1 MSVFNQSRGKIIQ
14 FIFAIVVLVILIQLA
29 NLQIFSTKY
38 KLAAESNAVYRKIIY
53 PDRGII
59 FDRNRK
65 PILEN
70 MIIYDLMV
78 VPADARG
85 NDTAGLCALLQIDT
99 TEYKKRMRDL
109 IFKTGMVRPGIF
121 EPMLSP
127 EMFARLNENL
137 YKFSGFSLSERS
149 VRNYPYH
156 AAGHLL
162 GYIDEVDTT
171 FLRVHKDEGYL
182 MGDYAGRT
190 GLERTYEKVLMGRRG
205 VKNYIRDNKSRLQG
219 EYEKGMYD
227 TAAVAGKNM
236 FSSLDVELQKMAEE
250 LMTNKV
256 GSVVAIDP
264 QTGGILCMVSAPT
277 FDPNYLTG
285 NQRRK
290 HFAEL
295 LNDPR
300 KPFNNR
306 AIQNN
311 YSPGST
317 FKTIVGIIGL
327 SEGVIDEKFTVSCP
341 GFFTGCGTGK
351 PKCLDKGTFAF
362 KEAVAHSDNSYFS
375 TVYKRLLDQP
385 RYKRTD
391 SALNVFNEYAR
402 SFGLGTRL
410 GIDLPSE
417 RAGLLPTSDY
427 YKKIYGTRFFPCN
440 IISNAI
446 GQGEVNTTM
455 LQMANVM
462 AIIANKGWFYTPHLI
477 DSIEGGDTDGLLQSF
492 KVKRWADKR
501 IPTQV
506 FEAEQNAMQAVME
519 IGTAAA
525 SAVPG
530 VVVCGKTGTVE
541 NYAKV
546 NGRVEKQQDH
556 SFFSAFAPKDN
567 PKIAI
572 AVICENAGQGAW
584 AAAPIA
590 SLLMEKYLKDSI
602 TGKARKDKYEL
613 MVNKNLIPKLMR
625 QEMIKNDSLRKKR
638 EGEIQKAKEEK
649 QKSNQQNAAGKVTAG
664 VEMTPPKN
672 NRKPAYPFSTH
683 VKSEGILSSTVEKR
697 KKTHNS

>member
-1 MSVFNQSRGKIIQ
+1 MPVFNQSRGRIIQ
-14 FIFAIVVLVILIQLA
+14 IIFAAVVLVIILQLA
-29 NLQIFSTKY
+29 NLQLFSTKY
-38 KLAAESNAVYRKIIY
+38 KLAAENNALFKKVIY

-59 FDRNRK
+59 FDRKRK

-70 MIIYDLMV
+70 VIIYDLV
-78 VPADARG
+78 VIPVDSKG
-85 NDTAGLCALLQIDT
+85 TDTAGLCTLLQIDSI
-99 TEYKKRMRDL
+99 EYKKRMRD
-109 IFKTGMVRPGIF
+109 IINKTGMVRPGIF
-121 EPMLSP
+121 EPMLSA

-137 YKFSGFSLSERS
+137 YKFSGFTLTERS
-149 VRNYPYH
+149 VRNYPFH

-162 GYIDEVDTT
+162 GYIDEVDTS
-171 FLRVHKDEGYL
+171 FLRVHKEEGYQ
-182 MGDYAGRT
+182 MGDFAGRT
-190 GLERTYEKVLMGRRG
+190 GLERTYEKVLMGKRG

-219 EYEKGMYD
+219 EYEKGLYD
-227 TAAVAGKNM
+227 TAAVAGKNV

-264 QTGGILCMVSAPT
+264 ATGGIICMVSAPT
-277 FDPNYLTG
+277 FDPNFLTG

-295 LNDPR
+295 LADPR

-327 SEGVIDEKFTVSCP
+327 SEGVIDERFSVTCN
-341 GFFTGCGTGK
+341 GYFTGCGTGK
-351 PKCLDKGTFAF
+351 PKCLDKGTFSF

-375 TVYKRLLDQP
+375 TVYKKLLDQSK
-385 RYKRTD
+385 YETTD
-391 SALNVFNEYAR
+391 SALNVFNSYAS
-402 SFGLGTRL
+402 SFGLGKRL

-417 RAGLLPTSDY
+417 RGGLLPTSAY
-427 YKKIYGTRFFPCN
+427 YHKVYGKKFFPCN

-462 AIIANKGWFYTPHLI
+462 AIIANKGWYYTPHLI
-477 DSIEGGDTDGLLQSF
+477 DSIEGGDPDDLLAGF
-492 KVKRWADKR
+492 KQKRLADQR
-501 IPTQV
+501 IPANV
-506 FEAEQNAMQAVME
+506 YEAEQNAMQAVMDY
-519 IGTAAA
+519 GTAAG

-530 VVVCGKTGTVE
+530 IIVCGKTGTVE

-556 SFFSAFAPKDN
+556 SFFGAFAPKDN
-567 PKIAI
+567 PRIAI

-590 SLLMEKYLKDSI
+590 SLLIEKYLKDSI
-602 TGKARKDKYEL
+602 TGKERKDKYTT

-625 QEMIKNDSLRKKR
+625 LEMAKNDSLKQLKESRLEQQRLLQESIEKAAEEASGIEQPIIPNTPAVPKKSTPK
-638 EGEIQKAKEEK
+638 EAIIPKTGE
-649 QKSNQQNAAGKVTAG
+649 
-664 VEMTPPKN
+664 
-672 NRKPAYPFSTH
+672 
-683 VKSEGILSSTVEKR
+683 
-697 KKTHNS
+697 KKKKYTIS

>member
-1 MSVFNQSRGKIIQ
+1 MPVFNQSRGRIIQ
-14 FIFAIVVLVILIQLA
+14 IIFAAVVLVIILQLA
-29 NLQIFSTKY
+29 NLQLFSTKY
-38 KLAAESNAVYRKIIY
+38 KLAAENNALYRKVIY

-70 MIIYDLMV
+70 VIIYDLV
-78 VPADARG
+78 VIPVDSKG
-85 NDTAGLCALLQIDT
+85 TDTAGLCALLQIDSA
-99 TEYKKRMRDL
+99 EYKKRMRD
-109 IFKTGMVRPGIF
+109 IINKTGMVRPGIF
-121 EPMLSP
+121 EPMLSA

-137 YKFSGFSLSERS
+137 YKFSGFSLTERS

-162 GYIDEVDTT
+162 GYIDEVDTS
-171 FLRVHKDEGYL
+171 FLRVHKDEGYQ

-190 GLERTYEKVLMGRRG
+190 GLERTYEKVLMGKRG

-219 EYEKGMYD
+219 EYEKGLYD
-227 TAAVAGKNM
+227 TAAVAGKNI

-264 QTGGILCMVSAPT
+264 ATGGILCMVSAPT

-290 HFAEL
+290 HFADL
-295 LNDPR
+295 LADPR

-317 FKTIVGIIGL
+317 FKTIVGMIGL
-327 SEGVIDEKFTVSCP
+327 TEGVIDERFSVTC
-341 GFFTGCGTGK
+341 GGYFAGCGTGK
-351 PKCLDKGTFAF
+351 PKCLDKGTFSF
-362 KEAVAHSDNSYFS
+362 KEAVAHSDNTYFS
-375 TVYKRLLDQP
+375 TVYKKLLAQSK
-385 RYKRTD
+385 YETTD
-391 SALNVFNEYAR
+391 SALNVFNTYAS
-402 SFGLGTRL
+402 SFGLGKKL

-417 RAGLLPTSDY
+417 RGGLLPTSAY
-427 YKKIYGTRFFPCN
+427 YHKVYGKKFFPCN

-462 AIIANKGWFYTPHLI
+462 AIIANKGWYYTPHLI
-477 DSIEGGDTDGLLQSF
+477 DSIEGGDPEDLLAEF
-492 KVKRWADKR
+492 KQKRLADER
-501 IPTQV
+501 IPAKV
-506 FEAEQNAMQAVME
+506 YEAEQNAMQAVME
-519 IGTAAA
+519 YGTAAA

-530 VVVCGKTGTVE
+530 IIVCGKTGTVE

-556 SFFSAFAPKDN
+556 SFFGAFAPKDN
-567 PKIAI
+567 PRIAI

-590 SLLMEKYLKDSI
+590 SLLIEKYLKDSI
-602 TGKARKDKYEL
+602 SGKERKDKYTTF
-613 MVNKNLIPKLMR
+613 VNKNLIPKLMR
-625 QEMIKNDSLRKKR
+625 LEMAKNDSLKQIKESRLEQQRLMR
-638 EGEIQKAKEEK
+638 ESIEKAAEDASGSEEPILP
-649 QKSNQQNAAGKVTAG
+649 GRPPVT
-664 VEMTPPKN
+664 PK
-672 NRKPAYPFSTH
+672 KPAP
-683 VKSEGILSSTVEKR
+683 KEAIIPKPAEK
-697 KKTHNS
+697 KKKYTSI

>member
-602 TGKARKDKYEL
+602 TGKARKDKYDL

-638 EGEIQKAKEEK
+638 EVEIQKAKEEK

>member
-1 MSVFNQSRGKIIQ
+1 MSAFTQSRGRIIQ
-14 FIFAIVVLVILIQLA
+14 VIFAAIVLIIIIQLA

-38 KLAAESNAVYRKIIY
+38 KLAAESNALYRKVIY

-70 MIIYDLMV
+70 VIIYDLV
-78 VPADARG
+78 VIPVDSKG
-85 NDTAGLCALLQIDT
+85 TDTAGLCALLKIDT
-99 TEYKKRMRDL
+99 AEYKKRMRD
-109 IFKTGMVRPGIF
+109 IINKTGMVRPGIF
-121 EPMLSP
+121 EPMLSA

-137 YKFSGFSLSERS
+137 YKFQGFSLTERS

-162 GYIDEVDTT
+162 GYIDEVDTS
-171 FLRVHKDEGYL
+171 FLRVHKDEGYQ

-190 GLERTYEKVLMGRRG
+190 GLERTYEKILMGKRG

-227 TAAVAGKNM
+227 TAAVAGKNI
-236 FSSLDVELQKMAEE
+236 FSSLDVDLQKMAEE

-264 QTGGILCMVSAPT
+264 ATGGILCMVSAPT

-290 HFAEL
+290 HFADL
-295 LNDPR
+295 LADPR

-317 FKTIVGIIGL
+317 FKTIVGMIGL
-327 SEGVIDEKFTVSCP
+327 SEGVIDERFTVTC
-341 GFFTGCGTGK
+341 GGYFTGCGTGK
-351 PKCLDKGTFAF
+351 PKCLDKGTFSF
-362 KEAVAHSDNSYFS
+362 KEAVAHSDNTYFS
-375 TVYKRLLDQP
+375 TVFKRILDQAK
-385 RYKRTD
+385 YERTD
-391 SALNVFNEYAR
+391 SALNVFNEYAG
-402 SFGLGTRL
+402 SFGLGKKL

-417 RAGLLPTSDY
+417 RGGLLPSSAY
-427 YKKIYGTRFFPCN
+427 YQKIYGKRFFPCN

-462 AIIANKGWFYTPHLI
+462 AIIANKGWYYTPHLI
-477 DSIEGGDTDGLLQSF
+477 DSIEGGDSDGILSAF
-492 KVKRWADKR
+492 KEKRMADNR
-501 IPTQV
+501 IPAHV
-506 FEAEQNAMQAVME
+506 YEAEQNAMQAVME
-519 IGTAAA
+519 FGTAAA

-530 VVVCGKTGTVE
+530 IVVCGKTGTVE

-556 SFFSAFAPKDN
+556 SFFGAFAPKDK
-567 PKIAI
+567 PRIAI

-590 SLLMEKYLKDSI
+590 SLLIEKYLKDSI
-602 TGKARKDKYEL
+602 TGKERKDKYTT

-625 QEMIKNDSLRKKR
+625 IEMAKNDSLRQIKESKLEQQRLLKESIEKAAEEASGIDQPLIPAAPETSKKPA
-638 EGEIQKAKEEK
+638 IKE
-649 QKSNQQNAAGKVTAG
+649 AII
-664 VEMTPPKN
+664 PKN
-672 NRKPAYPFSTH
+672 
-683 VKSEGILSSTVEKR
+683 GEK
-697 KKTHNS
+697 KKKYSIS

>member
-14 FIFAIVVLVILIQLA
+14 FIFAAVVLLIVIQLA
-29 NLQIFSTKY
+29 NLQLFSTKY

-70 MIIYDLMV
+70 MIIYDLLV
-78 VPADARG
+78 VPADSRG
-85 NDTAGLCALLQIDT
+85 NDTNGLCDLLQIDT
-99 TEYKKRMRDL
+99 AEYKKRMRD
-109 IFKTGMVRPGIF
+109 IVFKTGMVRPGIF

-171 FLRVHKDEGYL
+171 FLRVHKDEGYQ

-190 GLERTYEKVLMGRRG
+190 GLERTYEKILMGRRG

-351 PKCLDKGTFAF
+351 PKCLDRGTFAF

-427 YKKIYGTRFFPCN
+427 YKKIYGNRFFPCN

-477 DSIEGGDTDGLLQSF
+477 DSIEGGDENGLLESF

-602 TGKARKDKYEL
+602 TGKARKDKYDM

-638 EGEIQKAKEEK
+638 EREIQKIREEK
-649 QKSNQQNAAGKVTAG
+649 QRISQENAAGKVTADNIFN
-664 VEMTPPKN
+664 PPNN
-672 NRKPAYPFSTH
+672 NRLPDNPLSAPRKC
-683 VKSEGILSSTVEKR
+683 EGLLTGATEKR
-697 KKTHNS
+697 KKTFNS

>member
-1 MSVFNQSRGKIIQ
+1 
-14 FIFAIVVLVILIQLA
+14 
-29 NLQIFSTKY
+29 
-38 KLAAESNAVYRKIIY
+38 
-53 PDRGII
+53 
-59 FDRNRK
+59 
-65 PILEN
+65 
-70 MIIYDLMV
+70 
-78 VPADARG
+78 
-85 NDTAGLCALLQIDT
+85 
-99 TEYKKRMRDL
+99 
-109 IFKTGMVRPGIF
+109 
-121 EPMLSP
+121 
-127 EMFARLNENL
+127 
-137 YKFSGFSLSERS
+137 
-149 VRNYPYH
+149 
-156 AAGHLL
+156 
-162 GYIDEVDTT
+162 
-171 FLRVHKDEGYL
+171 
-182 MGDYAGRT
+182 
-190 GLERTYEKVLMGRRG
+190 MGRRG

-602 TGKARKDKYEL
+602 TGKARKDKYDL

-649 QKSNQQNAAGKVTAG
+649 QKSNQQNAAGKVTTG

-672 NRKPAYPFSTH
+672 NRKPANPFSTH
-683 VKSEGILSSTVEKR
+683 AKSEGILSSTVEKR

>member
-99 TEYKKRMRDL
+99 AEYKKRMRD
-109 IFKTGMVRPGIF
+109 IVFKTGMVRPGIF

-171 FLRVHKDEGYL
+171 FLRVHKDEGYQ

-375 TVYKRLLDQP
+375 TVFKRLLDQP

-541 NYAKV
+541 NYANV

-602 TGKARKDKYEL
+602 TGKARKDKYDL

-649 QKSNQQNAAGKVTAG
+649 LKSNQQNATGKVTTG

-672 NRKPAYPFSTH
+672 NRTPANPFSTH
-683 VKSEGILSSTVEKR
+683 AKSEGILSSTVEKR

>member
-1 MSVFNQSRGKIIQ
+1 MPVFNQSRGRIIQ
-14 FIFAIVVLVILIQLA
+14 IIFAAVVLVIILQLA
-29 NLQIFSTKY
+29 NLQLFSTKY
-38 KLAAESNAVYRKIIY
+38 KLAAENNALFKKVIY

-59 FDRNRK
+59 FDRKRK

-70 MIIYDLMV
+70 VIIYDLV
-78 VPADARG
+78 VIPVDSKG
-85 NDTAGLCALLQIDT
+85 TDTAGLCSLLQIDSI
-99 TEYKKRMRDL
+99 EYKKRMRD
-109 IFKTGMVRPGIF
+109 IINKTGIVRPGIF
-121 EPMLSP
+121 EPMLSA

-137 YKFSGFSLSERS
+137 YKFSGFSLTERS
-149 VRNYPYH
+149 VRNYPFH

-162 GYIDEVDTT
+162 GYIDEVDTS
-171 FLRVHKDEGYL
+171 FLRVHKEEGYQ
-182 MGDYAGRT
+182 MGDFAGRT
-190 GLERTYEKVLMGRRG
+190 GLERTYEKVLMGKRG

-219 EYEKGMYD
+219 EYEKGLYD
-227 TAAVAGKNM
+227 TAAVAGKNV

-264 QTGGILCMVSAPT
+264 ATGGIICMVSAPT
-277 FDPNYLTG
+277 FDPNFLTG

-290 HFAEL
+290 HFADL
-295 LNDPR
+295 LADPR

-327 SEGVIDEKFTVSCP
+327 SEGVIDERFSVTCN
-341 GFFTGCGTGK
+341 GYFTGCGTGK
-351 PKCLDKGTFAF
+351 PKCLDKGTFSF

-375 TVYKRLLDQP
+375 TVYKKLLDQSK
-385 RYKRTD
+385 YETTD
-391 SALNVFNEYAR
+391 SALNVFNSYAS
-402 SFGLGTRL
+402 SFGLGKRL

-417 RAGLLPTSDY
+417 RGGLLPTSAY
-427 YKKIYGTRFFPCN
+427 YHKVYGKKFFPCN

-462 AIIANKGWFYTPHLI
+462 AIIANKGWYYTPHLI
-477 DSIEGGDTDGLLQSF
+477 DSIEGGDPDGLLEGF
-492 KVKRWADKR
+492 KQKRFADER
-501 IPTQV
+501 IPAKV
-506 FEAEQNAMQAVME
+506 YEAEQNALQAVME
-519 IGTAAA
+519 YGTAAA

-530 VVVCGKTGTVE
+530 IVVCGKTGTVE
-541 NYAKV
+541 NSAKV

-567 PKIAI
+567 PRIAI

-590 SLLMEKYLKDSI
+590 SLLIEKYLKDSI
-602 TGKARKDKYEL
+602 TGKERKDKYTN

-625 QEMIKNDSLRKKR
+625 LEMAKNDSLKQLKESRLEQQRLLQESIEKAAEEASGIEQPIIPNTPAVPKKSTP
-638 EGEIQKAKEEK
+638 KE
-649 QKSNQQNAAGKVTAG
+649 AII
-664 VEMTPPKN
+664 PK
-672 NRKPAYPFSTH
+672 T
-683 VKSEGILSSTVEKR
+683 GD
-697 KKTHNS
+697 KKKKYTIS

>member
-1 MSVFNQSRGKIIQ
+1 
-14 FIFAIVVLVILIQLA
+14 
-29 NLQIFSTKY
+29 
-38 KLAAESNAVYRKIIY
+38 
-53 PDRGII
+53 
-59 FDRNRK
+59 
-65 PILEN
+65 
-70 MIIYDLMV
+70 
-78 VPADARG
+78 
-85 NDTAGLCALLQIDT
+85 
-99 TEYKKRMRDL
+99 
-109 IFKTGMVRPGIF
+109 
-121 EPMLSP
+121 
-127 EMFARLNENL
+127 
-137 YKFSGFSLSERS
+137 
-149 VRNYPYH
+149 
-156 AAGHLL
+156 
-162 GYIDEVDTT
+162 
-171 FLRVHKDEGYL
+171 

-590 SLLMEKYLKDSI
+590 SLLIEKYLKDSI
-602 TGKARKDKYEL
+602 TGKARKDKYDM

>member
-1 MSVFNQSRGKIIQ
+1 MPVFNQSRGRIIQ
-14 FIFAIVVLVILIQLA
+14 IIFAAVVLVIILQLA
-29 NLQIFSTKY
+29 NLQLFSTKY
-38 KLAAESNAVYRKIIY
+38 KLAAENNALFKKVIY

-59 FDRNRK
+59 FDRKRK

-70 MIIYDLMV
+70 IIIYDLV
-78 VPADARG
+78 VIPLDSRG
-85 NDTAGLCALLQIDT
+85 TDTAGLCSLLQIDSI
-99 TEYKKRMRDL
+99 EYKKRMRD
-109 IFKTGMVRPGIF
+109 IINKTGMVRPGIF
-121 EPMLSP
+121 EPMLSA

-137 YKFSGFSLSERS
+137 YKFSGFSLTERS
-149 VRNYPYH
+149 VRNYPFH

-162 GYIDEVDTT
+162 GYIDEVDTS
-171 FLRVHKDEGYL
+171 FLRVHKEEGYQ
-182 MGDYAGRT
+182 MGDFAGRT
-190 GLERTYEKVLMGRRG
+190 GLERTYEKVLMGKRG

-219 EYEKGMYD
+219 EYEKGLYD
-227 TAAVAGKNM
+227 TAAVAGKNV

-264 QTGGILCMVSAPT
+264 ATGGIICMVSAPT
-277 FDPNYLTG
+277 FDPNFLTG

-290 HFAEL
+290 HFADL
-295 LNDPR
+295 LADPR

-327 SEGVIDEKFTVSCP
+327 SEGVIDERFSVTCN
-341 GFFTGCGTGK
+341 GYFTGCGTGK
-351 PKCLDKGTFAF
+351 PKCLDKGTFSF

-375 TVYKRLLDQP
+375 TVYKKLLDQSK
-385 RYKRTD
+385 YETTD
-391 SALNVFNEYAR
+391 SALNVFNSYAS
-402 SFGLGTRL
+402 SFGLGKRL

-417 RAGLLPTSDY
+417 RGGLLPTSAY
-427 YKKIYGTRFFPCN
+427 YHKEYGKKFFPCN

-462 AIIANKGWFYTPHLI
+462 AIIANKGWYYTPHLI
-477 DSIEGGDTDGLLQSF
+477 DSIEGGDPDDLLASF
-492 KVKRWADKR
+492 KQKRLADQR
-501 IPTQV
+501 IPIKV
-506 FEAEQNAMQAVME
+506 YEAEQNALQAVME
-519 IGTAAA
+519 YGTAAA

-530 VVVCGKTGTVE
+530 IVVCGKTGTVE
-541 NYAKV
+541 NSAKV

-567 PKIAI
+567 PRIAI

-590 SLLMEKYLKDSI
+590 SLLIEKYLKDSI
-602 TGKARKDKYEL
+602 TGKERKDKYTT

-625 QEMIKNDSLRKKR
+625 LEMAKNDSLKQLKESRLEQQRLLQESIEKAAEEASGIEQPIIPNTPAVPKKSTP
-638 EGEIQKAKEEK
+638 KE
-649 QKSNQQNAAGKVTAG
+649 AII
-664 VEMTPPKN
+664 PK
-672 NRKPAYPFSTH
+672 T
-683 VKSEGILSSTVEKR
+683 GD
-697 KKTHNS
+697 KKKKYTIS

>member
-638 EGEIQKAKEEK
+638 EVEIQKAKEEK

>member
-1 MSVFNQSRGKIIQ
+1 MPVFNQSRGRIIQ
-14 FIFAIVVLVILIQLA
+14 IIFAAVVLVIILQLA
-29 NLQIFSTKY
+29 NLQLFSTKY
-38 KLAAESNAVYRKIIY
+38 KLAAENNALFKKVIY

-59 FDRNRK
+59 FDRKRK

-70 MIIYDLMV
+70 IIIYDLV
-78 VPADARG
+78 VIPLDSRG
-85 NDTAGLCALLQIDT
+85 TDTAGLCSLLQIDSI
-99 TEYKKRMRDL
+99 EYKKRMRD
-109 IFKTGMVRPGIF
+109 IINKTGIVRPGIF
-121 EPMLSP
+121 EPMLSA

-137 YKFSGFSLSERS
+137 YKFSGFSLTERS
-149 VRNYPYH
+149 VRNYPFH

-162 GYIDEVDTT
+162 GYIDEVDTS
-171 FLRVHKDEGYL
+171 FLRVHKEEGYQ
-182 MGDYAGRT
+182 MGDFAGRT
-190 GLERTYEKVLMGRRG
+190 GLERTYEKVLMGKRG

-219 EYEKGMYD
+219 EYEKGLYD
-227 TAAVAGKNM
+227 TAAVAGKNV

-264 QTGGILCMVSAPT
+264 ATGGIICMVSAPT
-277 FDPNYLTG
+277 FDPNFLTG

-290 HFAEL
+290 HFADL
-295 LNDPR
+295 LADPR

-327 SEGVIDEKFTVSCP
+327 SEGVIDERFSVTCN
-341 GFFTGCGTGK
+341 GYFTGCGTGK
-351 PKCLDKGTFAF
+351 PKCLDKGTFSF

-375 TVYKRLLDQP
+375 TDYKKLLDQSK
-385 RYKRTD
+385 YETTD
-391 SALNVFNEYAR
+391 SALNVFNSYAS
-402 SFGLGTRL
+402 SFGLGKRL

-417 RAGLLPTSDY
+417 RGGLLPTSAY
-427 YKKIYGTRFFPCN
+427 YHKVYGKKFFPCN

-462 AIIANKGWFYTPHLI
+462 AIIANKGWYYTPHLI
-477 DSIEGGDTDGLLQSF
+477 DSIEGGDPDDLLAGF
-492 KVKRWADKR
+492 KQKRLADQR
-501 IPTQV
+501 IPANV
-506 FEAEQNAMQAVME
+506 YEAEQNAMQAVMDY
-519 IGTAAA
+519 GTAAG

-530 VVVCGKTGTVE
+530 IIVCGKTGTVE

-556 SFFSAFAPKDN
+556 SFFGAFAPKDN
-567 PKIAI
+567 PRIAI

-590 SLLMEKYLKDSI
+590 SLLIEKYLKDSI
-602 TGKARKDKYEL
+602 TGKERKDKYTT

-625 QEMIKNDSLRKKR
+625 LEMAKNDSLKQLKESRLEQQRLLQESIEKAAEEASGLEQPIIPNTPAVPKKSTPK
-638 EGEIQKAKEEK
+638 EAIIPKTGE
-649 QKSNQQNAAGKVTAG
+649 
-664 VEMTPPKN
+664 
-672 NRKPAYPFSTH
+672 
-683 VKSEGILSSTVEKR
+683 
-697 KKTHNS
+697 KKKKYTIS

>member
-14 FIFAIVVLVILIQLA
+14 FIFGAVVLIILIQLA

-70 MIIYDLMV
+70 IITYDLIV
-78 VPADARG
+78 VPADSKG

-99 TEYKKRMRDL
+99 SEYKKRMRDI

-121 EPMLSP
+121 EPMLSQ

-171 FLRVHKDEGYL
+171 FLRRHKDEGYQ
-182 MGDYAGRT
+182 MGDFAGRT
-190 GLERTYEKVLMGRRG
+190 GLEKTYEKILMGQRG
-205 VKNYIRDNKSRLQG
+205 VKNFIRDNKSRLQG

-327 SEGVIDEKFTVSCP
+327 SEGVIDEKFTVTCP
-341 GFFTGCGTGK
+341 GFFAGCGTGK

-385 RYKRTD
+385 RYKTTD
-391 SALNVFNEYAR
+391 SALNVFNAYAG
-402 SFGLGTRL
+402 SFGLGNRL

-417 RAGLLPTSDY
+417 RGGLLPSSAY
-427 YKKIYGTRFFPCN
+427 YKKIYGNRFFPCN

-477 DSIEGGDTDGLLQSF
+477 DSIEGGDSDGLLEAF

-501 IPTQV
+501 IPAKV
-506 FEAEQNAMQAVME
+506 YEAEQDAMQAVME

-530 VVVCGKTGTVE
+530 IVVCGKTGTVE
-541 NYAKV
+541 NYARV
-546 NGRVEKQQDH
+546 NGRAEKQQDH
-556 SFFSAFAPKDN
+556 SFFGAFAPKDN

-602 TGKARKDKYEL
+602 IGKARKDKYDL

-625 QEMIKNDSLRKKR
+625 QEMTKNDSLRKKR
-638 EGEIQKAKEEK
+638 EREIQKAKE
-649 QKSNQQNAAGKVTAG
+649 QKLKLSQQKNSGKVSATA
-664 VEMTPPKN
+664 EIFPTR
-672 NRKPAYPFSTH
+672 NRNLPAMPNQLPT
-683 VKSEGILSSTVEKR
+683 KGNALLPNLEKR
-697 KKTHNS
+697 KKTPTT

>member
-1 MSVFNQSRGKIIQ
+1 MPVFNQSRGRIIQ
-14 FIFAIVVLVILIQLA
+14 IIFAAVVLVIILQLA
-29 NLQIFSTKY
+29 NLQLFSTKY
-38 KLAAESNAVYRKIIY
+38 KLAAENNALFKKVIY

-59 FDRNRK
+59 FDRKRK

-70 MIIYDLMV
+70 VIIYDLV
-78 VPADARG
+78 VIPVDSKG
-85 NDTAGLCALLQIDT
+85 TDTAGLCTLLQIDSI
-99 TEYKKRMRDL
+99 EYKKRMRD
-109 IFKTGMVRPGIF
+109 IINKTGMVRPGIF
-121 EPMLSP
+121 EPMLSA

-137 YKFSGFSLSERS
+137 YKFSGFTLTERS
-149 VRNYPYH
+149 VRNYPFH

-162 GYIDEVDTT
+162 GYIDEVDTS
-171 FLRVHKDEGYL
+171 FLRVHKEEGYQ
-182 MGDYAGRT
+182 MGDFAGRT
-190 GLERTYEKVLMGRRG
+190 GLERTYEKVLMGKRG

-219 EYEKGMYD
+219 EYEKGLYD
-227 TAAVAGKNM
+227 TAAVAGKNV

-264 QTGGILCMVSAPT
+264 ATGGIICMVSAPT
-277 FDPNYLTG
+277 FDPNFLTG

-295 LNDPR
+295 LADPR

-327 SEGVIDEKFTVSCP
+327 SEGVIDERFSVTCN
-341 GFFTGCGTGK
+341 GYFTGCGTGK
-351 PKCLDKGTFAF
+351 PKCLDKGTFSF

-375 TVYKRLLDQP
+375 TVYKKLLDQSK
-385 RYKRTD
+385 YETAD
-391 SALNVFNEYAR
+391 SALNVFNSYAS
-402 SFGLGTRL
+402 SFGLGKRL

-417 RAGLLPTSDY
+417 RGGLLPTSAY
-427 YKKIYGTRFFPCN
+427 YHKVYGKKFFPCN

-462 AIIANKGWFYTPHLI
+462 AIIANKGWYYTPHLI
-477 DSIEGGDTDGLLQSF
+477 DSIEGGDPDDLLAGF
-492 KVKRWADKR
+492 KQKRLADQR
-501 IPTQV
+501 IPANV
-506 FEAEQNAMQAVME
+506 YEAEQNAMQAVMDY
-519 IGTAAA
+519 GTAAG

-530 VVVCGKTGTVE
+530 IIVCGKTGTVE

-556 SFFSAFAPKDN
+556 SFFGAFAPKDN
-567 PKIAI
+567 PRIAI

-590 SLLMEKYLKDSI
+590 SLLIEKYLKDSI
-602 TGKARKDKYEL
+602 TGKERKDKYTT

-625 QEMIKNDSLRKKR
+625 LEMAKNDSLKQLKESRLEQQRLLQESIEKAAEEASGIEQPIIPNTPAVPKKSTPK
-638 EGEIQKAKEEK
+638 EAIIPKTGE
-649 QKSNQQNAAGKVTAG
+649 
-664 VEMTPPKN
+664 
-672 NRKPAYPFSTH
+672 
-683 VKSEGILSSTVEKR
+683 
-697 KKTHNS
+697 KKKKYTIS

>member
-99 TEYKKRMRDL
+99 AEYKKRMRD
-109 IFKTGMVRPGIF
+109 IVFKTGMVRPGIF

-171 FLRVHKDEGYL
+171 FLRVHKDEGYQ

-375 TVYKRLLDQP
+375 TVFKRLLDQP

-541 NYAKV
+541 NYANV

-602 TGKARKDKYEL
+602 TGKARKDKYDL

-649 QKSNQQNAAGKVTAG
+649 LKSNQQNATGKVTTG

-672 NRKPAYPFSTH
+672 NRKPANPFSTH
-683 VKSEGILSSTVEKR
+683 AKSEGILSSTVEKR

>member
-1 MSVFNQSRGKIIQ
+1 MPVFNQSRGRIIQ
-14 FIFAIVVLVILIQLA
+14 IIFAAVVLVIILQLA
-29 NLQIFSTKY
+29 NLQLFSTKY
-38 KLAAESNAVYRKIIY
+38 KLAAENNALFKKVIY

-59 FDRNRK
+59 FDRKRK

-70 MIIYDLMV
+70 VIIYDLV
-78 VPADARG
+78 VIPVDSKG
-85 NDTAGLCALLQIDT
+85 TDTAGLCSLLQIDSI
-99 TEYKKRMRDL
+99 EYKKRMRD
-109 IFKTGMVRPGIF
+109 IINKTGIVRPGIF
-121 EPMLSP
+121 EPMLSA

-137 YKFSGFSLSERS
+137 YKFSGFSLTERS
-149 VRNYPYH
+149 VRNYPFH

-162 GYIDEVDTT
+162 GYIDEVDTS
-171 FLRVHKDEGYL
+171 FLRVHKEEGYQ
-182 MGDYAGRT
+182 MGDFAGRT
-190 GLERTYEKVLMGRRG
+190 GLERTYEKVLMGKRG

-219 EYEKGMYD
+219 EYEKGLYD
-227 TAAVAGKNM
+227 TAAVAGKNV

-264 QTGGILCMVSAPT
+264 ATGGIICMVSAPT
-277 FDPNYLTG
+277 FDPNFLTG

-290 HFAEL
+290 HFADL
-295 LNDPR
+295 LADPR

-327 SEGVIDEKFTVSCP
+327 SEGVIDERFSVTCN
-341 GFFTGCGTGK
+341 GYFTGCGTGK
-351 PKCLDKGTFAF
+351 PKCLDKGTFSF

-375 TVYKRLLDQP
+375 TVYKKLLDQSK
-385 RYKRTD
+385 YETTD
-391 SALNVFNEYAR
+391 SALNVFNSYAS
-402 SFGLGTRL
+402 SFGLGKRL

-417 RAGLLPTSDY
+417 RGGLLPTSAY
-427 YKKIYGTRFFPCN
+427 YHKVYGKKFFPCN

-462 AIIANKGWFYTPHLI
+462 AIIANKGWYYTPHLI
-477 DSIEGGDTDGLLQSF
+477 DSIEGGDPDDLLAGF
-492 KVKRWADKR
+492 KQKRLADQR
-501 IPTQV
+501 IPANV
-506 FEAEQNAMQAVME
+506 YEAEQNAMQAVMDY
-519 IGTAAA
+519 GTAAG

-530 VVVCGKTGTVE
+530 IIVCGKTGTVE

-556 SFFSAFAPKDN
+556 SFFGAFAPKDN
-567 PKIAI
+567 PRIAI

-590 SLLMEKYLKDSI
+590 SLLIEKYLKDSI
-602 TGKARKDKYEL
+602 TGKERKDKYTT

-625 QEMIKNDSLRKKR
+625 LEMAKNDSLKQLKESRLEQQRLLQESIEKAAEEASGIEQPIIPNTPAVPKKSTPK
-638 EGEIQKAKEEK
+638 EAIIPKTGE
-649 QKSNQQNAAGKVTAG
+649 
-664 VEMTPPKN
+664 
-672 NRKPAYPFSTH
+672 
-683 VKSEGILSSTVEKR
+683 
-697 KKTHNS
+697 KKKKYTIS

>member
-1 MSVFNQSRGKIIQ
+1 MPVFNQSRGGIIQ
-14 FIFAIVVLVILIQLA
+14 IIFAAVVLIIILQLA
-29 NLQIFSTKY
+29 NLQLFSTKY
-38 KLAAESNAVYRKIIY
+38 KLAAESNALFKKVIY

-59 FDRNRK
+59 FDRKRK

-70 MIIYDLMV
+70 VIIYDLV
-78 VPADARG
+78 VIPFDSKG
-85 NDTAGLCALLQIDT
+85 TDTAGLCALLQIDSI
-99 TEYKKRMRDL
+99 EYKKRMRD
-109 IFKTGMVRPGIF
+109 IINKTGMVRPGIF
-121 EPMLSP
+121 EPMLSA

-137 YKFSGFSLSERS
+137 YKFSGFSLTERS

-162 GYIDEVDTT
+162 GYIDEVDTS
-171 FLRVHKDEGYL
+171 FLRVHKEEGYQ

-190 GLERTYEKVLMGRRG
+190 GLERTYEKVLMGKRG

-219 EYEKGMYD
+219 EYEKGLYD
-227 TAAVAGKNM
+227 TAAVAGKNV

-264 QTGGILCMVSAPT
+264 ATGGIICMVSAPT
-277 FDPNYLTG
+277 FDPNFLTG

-295 LNDPR
+295 LADPR

-327 SEGVIDEKFTVSCP
+327 SEGVIDERFSVTCN
-341 GFFTGCGTGK
+341 GYFTGCGTGK
-351 PKCLDKGTFAF
+351 PKCLDKGTFSF

-375 TVYKRLLDQP
+375 TVYKKLLDQSK
-385 RYKRTD
+385 YETTD
-391 SALNVFNEYAR
+391 SALNVFNSYAS
-402 SFGLGTRL
+402 SFGLGKRL

-417 RAGLLPTSDY
+417 RGGLLPTSAY
-427 YKKIYGTRFFPCN
+427 YHKVYGKKFFPCN

-462 AIIANKGWFYTPHLI
+462 AIIANKGWYYTPHLI
-477 DSIEGGDTDGLLQSF
+477 DSIEGGDPDDLLAGF
-492 KVKRWADKR
+492 KQKRLADQR
-501 IPTQV
+501 IPANV
-506 FEAEQNAMQAVME
+506 YEAEQNAMQAVMDY
-519 IGTAAA
+519 GTAAG

-530 VVVCGKTGTVE
+530 IIVCGKTGTVE

-556 SFFSAFAPKDN
+556 SFFGAFAPKDN
-567 PKIAI
+567 PRIAI

-590 SLLMEKYLKDSI
+590 SLLIEKYLKDSI
-602 TGKARKDKYEL
+602 TGKERKDKYTT

-625 QEMIKNDSLRKKR
+625 LEMAKNDSLKQLKESRLEQQRLLQESIEKAAEEASGIEQPIIPNTPAVPKKSTPK
-638 EGEIQKAKEEK
+638 EAIIPKTGE
-649 QKSNQQNAAGKVTAG
+649 
-664 VEMTPPKN
+664 
-672 NRKPAYPFSTH
+672 
-683 VKSEGILSSTVEKR
+683 
-697 KKTHNS
+697 KKKKYTIS

>member
-14 FIFAIVVLVILIQLA
+14 FIFAAVVLVIVIQLA
-29 NLQIFSTKY
+29 NLQLFSTKY

-70 MIIYDLMV
+70 MIIYDLLV
-78 VPADARG
+78 VPADSRG

-99 TEYKKRMRDL
+99 TEYKKRMRNV
-109 IFKTGMVRPGIF
+109 INKTGMVRPGIF

-137 YKFSGFSLSERS
+137 YKFNGFSLSERS

-171 FLRVHKDEGYL
+171 FLRVHKEEGYQ
-182 MGDYAGRT
+182 MGDYTGRT

-285 NQRRK
+285 SQRRK

-341 GFFTGCGTGK
+341 GFFSGCGTGK

-385 RYKRTD
+385 RYNSTD
-391 SALNVFNEYAR
+391 SALNVFNAYAG
-402 SFGLGTRL
+402 SFGLGSRL

-417 RAGLLPTSDY
+417 RGGLLPTSAY
-427 YKKIYGTRFFPCN
+427 YKKVYGNRFFPCN

-462 AIIANKGWFYTPHLI
+462 AIIANKGWFYTPHII
-477 DSIEGGDTDGLLQSF
+477 DSIEGGDPDGLLRAF
-492 KVKRWADKR
+492 KEKRWADKR

-530 VVVCGKTGTVE
+530 IVVCGKTGTVE
-541 NYAKV
+541 NYARV

-556 SFFSAFAPKDN
+556 SFFGAFAPKDN

-602 TGKARKDKYEL
+602 SSKARKDKYDL

-625 QEMIKNDSLRKKR
+625 QEMNKNDSLRKKLER
-638 EGEIQKAKEEK
+638 EEREIKKAA
-649 QKSNQQNAAGKVTAG
+649 QGKVTTA
-664 VEMTPPKN
+664 TPAAPIDEKVP
-672 NRKPAYPFSTH
+672 PARPGKKH
-683 VKSEGILSSTVEKR
+683 VSGEGILPVTAEKR
-697 KKTHNS
+697 KKTLTT

>member
-417 RAGLLPTSDY
+417 RGLLPSSAY
-427 YKKIYGTRFFPCN
+427 YRKKNNGNRFFPCN

>member
-1 MSVFNQSRGKIIQ
+1 
-14 FIFAIVVLVILIQLA
+14 
-29 NLQIFSTKY
+29 
-38 KLAAESNAVYRKIIY
+38 
-53 PDRGII
+53 
-59 FDRNRK
+59 
-65 PILEN
+65 
-70 MIIYDLMV
+70 
-78 VPADARG
+78 
-85 NDTAGLCALLQIDT
+85 
-99 TEYKKRMRDL
+99 MRDL

-311 YSPGST
+311 
-317 FKTIVGIIGL
+317 
-327 SEGVIDEKFTVSCP
+327 
-341 GFFTGCGTGK
+341 
-351 PKCLDKGTFAF
+351 
-362 KEAVAHSDNSYFS
+362 
-375 TVYKRLLDQP
+375 
-385 RYKRTD
+385 
-391 SALNVFNEYAR
+391 
-402 SFGLGTRL
+402 
-410 GIDLPSE
+410 
-417 RAGLLPTSDY
+417 
-427 YKKIYGTRFFPCN
+427 
-440 IISNAI
+440 
-446 GQGEVNTTM
+446 
-455 LQMANVM
+455 
-462 AIIANKGWFYTPHLI
+462 
-477 DSIEGGDTDGLLQSF
+477 
-492 KVKRWADKR
+492 
-501 IPTQV
+501 
-506 FEAEQNAMQAVME
+506 
-519 IGTAAA
+519 
-525 SAVPG
+525 
-530 VVVCGKTGTVE
+530 
-541 NYAKV
+541 
-546 NGRVEKQQDH
+546 
-556 SFFSAFAPKDN
+556 
-567 PKIAI
+567 
-572 AVICENAGQGAW
+572 
-584 AAAPIA
+584 
-590 SLLMEKYLKDSI
+590 
-602 TGKARKDKYEL
+602 
-613 MVNKNLIPKLMR
+613 
-625 QEMIKNDSLRKKR
+625 
-638 EGEIQKAKEEK
+638 
-649 QKSNQQNAAGKVTAG
+649 
-664 VEMTPPKN
+664 
-672 NRKPAYPFSTH
+672 
-683 VKSEGILSSTVEKR
+683 
-697 KKTHNS
+697 

>member
-14 FIFAIVVLVILIQLA
+14 FIFAVVVLVILIQLA
-29 NLQIFSTKY
+29 NLQIFSAKY

-70 MIIYDLMV
+70 IIIYDLMV

-227 TAAVAGKNM
+227 TSAIAGKNM

-327 SEGVIDEKFTVSCP
+327 SEGVIDEKFTVTCP

-385 RYKRTD
+385 RYKTTD
-391 SALNVFNEYAR
+391 SALNVFNTYAG
-402 SFGLGTRL
+402 SFGLGKRL

-417 RAGLLPTSDY
+417 RGGLLPTSDY
-427 YKKIYGTRFFPCN
+427 YKKIYGNRFFPCN

-462 AIIANKGWFYTPHLI
+462 AIIANKGWYYTPHLI
-477 DSIEGGDTDGLLQSF
+477 DSIEGGDENGLLESF
-492 KVKRWADKR
+492 KVKRWVDKR
-501 IPTQV
+501 IPAQV

-530 VVVCGKTGTVE
+530 IVVCGKTGTVE
-541 NYAKV
+541 NYARV

-602 TGKARKDKYEL
+602 TGKARKDKYDL

-649 QKSNQQNAAGKVTAG
+649 LKANQQNAAGKVTTG

-672 NRKPAYPFSTH
+672 NRKPANPFSTH
-683 VKSEGILSSTVEKR
+683 AKSEGILSSTVEKR
-697 KKTHNS
+697 KKTYNS

>member
-14 FIFAIVVLVILIQLA
+14 FIFGAVVLIILIQLA

-375 TVYKRLLDQP
+375 TVFKRLLDQP
-385 RYKRTD
+385 RYKTTD
-391 SALNVFNEYAR
+391 SALNVFNTYAG
-402 SFGLGTRL
+402 SFGLGSRL

-417 RAGLLPTSDY
+417 RGGLLPSSAY
-427 YKKIYGTRFFPCN
+427 YRKKNNGNRFFPCN

-501 IPTQV
+501 IPAQV
-506 FEAEQNAMQAVME
+506 FEAEQNALQAVME

-541 NYAKV
+541 NSANVK
-546 NGRVEKQQDH
+546 GRVEKQQDH

-602 TGKARKDKYEL
+602 TGKARKDKYDL

-625 QEMIKNDSLRKKR
+625 QEMTKNDSLRKKR
-638 EGEIQKAKEEK
+638 EREIQKAKE
-649 QKSNQQNAAGKVTAG
+649 QKLKLSQQKNSGKVSATA
-664 VEMTPPKN
+664 EIFPTR
-672 NRKPAYPFSTH
+672 NRNLPAMPNQLPT
-683 VKSEGILSSTVEKR
+683 KGNALLPNLEKR
-697 KKTHNS
+697 KKTPTT

>member
-602 TGKARKDKYEL
+602 TGKARKDKYDL

-649 QKSNQQNAAGKVTAG
+649 LKSNQQNAAGKVTTG

>member
-1 MSVFNQSRGKIIQ
+1 MPVFNQSRGRIIQ
-14 FIFAIVVLVILIQLA
+14 IIFAAVVLVIILQLA
-29 NLQIFSTKY
+29 NLQLFSTKY
-38 KLAAESNAVYRKIIY
+38 KLAAENNALFKKVIY

-59 FDRNRK
+59 FDRKRK

-70 MIIYDLMV
+70 VIIYDLV
-78 VPADARG
+78 VIPVDSKG
-85 NDTAGLCALLQIDT
+85 TDTAGLCSLLQIDSI
-99 TEYKKRMRDL
+99 EYKKRMRD
-109 IFKTGMVRPGIF
+109 IINKTGIVRPGIF
-121 EPMLSP
+121 EPMLSA

-137 YKFSGFSLSERS
+137 YKFSGFTLTERS
-149 VRNYPYH
+149 VRNYPFH

-162 GYIDEVDTT
+162 GYIDEVDTS
-171 FLRVHKDEGYL
+171 FLRVHKEEGYQ
-182 MGDYAGRT
+182 MGDFAGRT
-190 GLERTYEKVLMGRRG
+190 GLERTYEKVLMGKRG

-219 EYEKGMYD
+219 EYEKGLYD
-227 TAAVAGKNM
+227 TAAVAGKNV

-264 QTGGILCMVSAPT
+264 ATGGIICMVSAPT
-277 FDPNYLTG
+277 FDPNFLTG

-295 LNDPR
+295 LADPR

-327 SEGVIDEKFTVSCP
+327 SEGVIDERFSVTCN
-341 GFFTGCGTGK
+341 GYFTGCGTGK
-351 PKCLDKGTFAF
+351 PKCLDKGTFSF

-375 TVYKRLLDQP
+375 TVYKKLLDQSK
-385 RYKRTD
+385 YETTD
-391 SALNVFNEYAR
+391 SALNVFNSYAS
-402 SFGLGTRL
+402 SFGLGKRL

-417 RAGLLPTSDY
+417 RGGLLPTSAY
-427 YKKIYGTRFFPCN
+427 YHKVYGKKFFPCN

-462 AIIANKGWFYTPHLI
+462 AIIANKGWYYTPHLI
-477 DSIEGGDTDGLLQSF
+477 DSIEGGDPDDLLAGF
-492 KVKRWADKR
+492 KQKRLADQR
-501 IPTQV
+501 IPANV
-506 FEAEQNAMQAVME
+506 YEAEQNAMQAVMDY
-519 IGTAAA
+519 GTAAG

-530 VVVCGKTGTVE
+530 IIVCGKTGTVE

-556 SFFSAFAPKDN
+556 SFFGAFAPKDN
-567 PKIAI
+567 PRIAI

-590 SLLMEKYLKDSI
+590 SLLIEKYLKDSI
-602 TGKARKDKYEL
+602 TGKERKDKYTT

-625 QEMIKNDSLRKKR
+625 LEMAKNDSLKQLKESRLEQQRLLQESIEKAAEEASGIEQPIIPNTPAVPKKSTP
-638 EGEIQKAKEEK
+638 KE
-649 QKSNQQNAAGKVTAG
+649 AII
-664 VEMTPPKN
+664 PK
-672 NRKPAYPFSTH
+672 T
-683 VKSEGILSSTVEKR
+683 GD
-697 KKTHNS
+697 KKKKYTIS

>member
-1 MSVFNQSRGKIIQ
+1 MSAFTQSRGRIIQ
-14 FIFAIVVLVILIQLA
+14 LIFAAVVLVIILQLA

-38 KLAAESNAVYRKIIY
+38 KLAAENNALYRKIIY

-70 MIIYDLMV
+70 IIIYDLV
-78 VPADARG
+78 VIPVDSKG
-85 NDTAGLCALLQIDT
+85 TDTAGLCTLLKIDT
-99 TEYKKRMRDL
+99 SEYKKRMRD
-109 IFKTGMVRPGIF
+109 IINKTGMVRPGIF
-121 EPMLSP
+121 EPMLSA

-137 YKFSGFSLSERS
+137 YKFQGFSLTERS

-162 GYIDEVDTT
+162 GYIDEVDTS
-171 FLRVHKDEGYL
+171 FLRIHKEEGYQ

-190 GLERTYEKVLMGRRG
+190 GLERTYEKILMGKRG

-227 TAAVAGKNM
+227 TAAVAGKNV

-264 QTGGILCMVSAPT
+264 ATGGILCMVSAPT

-290 HFAEL
+290 HFADL
-295 LNDPR
+295 LADPR

-317 FKTIVGIIGL
+317 FKTIVGMIGL
-327 SEGVIDEKFTVSCP
+327 SEGVIDEQFTVSC
-341 GFFTGCGTGK
+341 GGYFTGCGTGK
-351 PKCLDKGTFAF
+351 PKCLDKGTFSF
-362 KEAVAHSDNSYFS
+362 KEAVAHSDNTYFS
-375 TVYKRLLDQP
+375 TVFKRILDQP
-385 RYKRTD
+385 RYERTD
-391 SALNVFNEYAR
+391 SALNVFNDYAG
-402 SFGLGTRL
+402 SFGLGKKL

-417 RAGLLPTSDY
+417 RGGLLPSSAY
-427 YKKIYGTRFFPCN
+427 YQKIYGKRFFPCN

-477 DSIEGGDTDGLLQSF
+477 DSIEGGDTDGILSAF
-492 KVKRWADKR
+492 KEKRMADNR
-501 IPTQV
+501 IPAHV
-506 FEAEQNAMQAVME
+506 YEAEQNAMQAVME
-519 IGTAAA
+519 FGTAAA

-530 VVVCGKTGTVE
+530 IVVCGKTGTVE

-556 SFFSAFAPKDN
+556 SFFGAFAPKDK
-567 PKIAI
+567 PRIAI

-590 SLLMEKYLKDSI
+590 SLLIEKYLKDSI
-602 TGKARKDKYEL
+602 SGSERKEKFAT

-625 QEMIKNDSLRKKR
+625 IEMAKNDSLKQIKESKLEQQRLLRESIEKAAEDASGFDQPLIPAIPETSKKPGLK
-638 EGEIQKAKEEK
+638 EAIIPKQGE
-649 QKSNQQNAAGKVTAG
+649 
-664 VEMTPPKN
+664 
-672 NRKPAYPFSTH
+672 
-683 VKSEGILSSTVEKR
+683 
-697 KKTHNS
+697 KKKKYSIS

>member
-1 MSVFNQSRGKIIQ
+1 MPVFNQSRGGIIQ
-14 FIFAIVVLVILIQLA
+14 IIFAAVVLVIILQLA
-29 NLQIFSTKY
+29 NLQLFSTKY
-38 KLAAESNAVYRKIIY
+38 KLAAENNALFKKVIY

-59 FDRNRK
+59 FDRKRK

-70 MIIYDLMV
+70 VIIYDLV
-78 VPADARG
+78 VIPVDSKG
-85 NDTAGLCALLQIDT
+85 TDTAGLCSLLKIDSI
-99 TEYKKRMRDL
+99 EYKKRMRD
-109 IFKTGMVRPGIF
+109 IINKTGMVRPGIF

-137 YKFSGFSLSERS
+137 YKFSGFSLTERS

-171 FLRVHKDEGYL
+171 FLRVHKEEGYQ
-182 MGDYAGRT
+182 MGDFAGRT
-190 GLERTYEKVLMGRRG
+190 GLERTYEKVLMGQRG

-219 EYEKGMYD
+219 EYEKGLYD
-227 TAAVAGKNM
+227 TAAVAGKNV

-264 QTGGILCMVSAPT
+264 ATGGIICMVSAPT
-277 FDPNYLTG
+277 FDPNFLTG

-290 HFAEL
+290 HFADL
-295 LNDPR
+295 LADPR

-306 AIQNN
+306 AIQNT

-317 FKTIVGIIGL
+317 FKTIVGMIGL
-327 SEGVIDEKFTVSCP
+327 SEGVIDERFTITCG

-351 PKCLDKGTFAF
+351 PKCLDKGTFSF
-362 KEAVAHSDNSYFS
+362 KEAVAHSDNTYFS
-375 TVYKRLLDQP
+375 TVYKKLLDQSK
-385 RYKRTD
+385 YETTD
-391 SALNVFNEYAR
+391 SALNVFNTYAL
-402 SFGLGTRL
+402 SFGLGKKL

-417 RAGLLPTSDY
+417 RGGLLPTSAY
-427 YKKIYGTRFFPCN
+427 YHKVYGKKFFPCN

-462 AIIANKGWFYTPHLI
+462 AIIANKGWYYTPHLI
-477 DSIEGGDTDGLLQSF
+477 DSIEGGDPDNLLTPF
-492 KVKRWADKR
+492 KQKRLADDR
-501 IPTQV
+501 IPEKVYQ
-506 FEAEQNAMQAVME
+506 AEQNAMQAVME
-519 IGTAAA
+519 YGTAAA

-530 VVVCGKTGTVE
+530 IVVCGKTGTVE

-567 PKIAI
+567 PRIAI

-590 SLLMEKYLKDSI
+590 SLLIEKYLKDSI
-602 TGKARKDKYEL
+602 TGKERKDKYTT

-625 QEMIKNDSLRKKR
+625 LEMAKNDSLKHLKESRLEQQRLMQESIEKAAEEASGIEQPIIPNTPVVPKKSTL
-638 EGEIQKAKEEK
+638 KE
-649 QKSNQQNAAGKVTAG
+649 AII
-664 VEMTPPKN
+664 PKN
-672 NRKPAYPFSTH
+672 
-683 VKSEGILSSTVEKR
+683 GD
-697 KKTHNS
+697 KKKKYAIS

>member
-501 IPTQV
+501 IPAQV
-506 FEAEQNAMQAVME
+506 FEAEQNALQAVME

-541 NYAKV
+541 NYANV

-590 SLLMEKYLKDSI
+590 SLLIEKYLKDSI
-602 TGKARKDKYEL
+602 TGKARKDKYDM